1 MTDHLKWTSHLFRA
15 FYKEGVSHVYISP
28 GSRSTP
34 LALAAAVHPGF
45 TSHVVVDERSAA
57 FQALGSGKASGVPAI
72 LICTSGT
79 ALANYHPAVIEAK
92 QSGAPLIVISADR
105 PPHLRGTGSSQT
117 IDQIKLFS
125 DSAVMFHELGE
136 PVFDKRDLSRLEL
149 LAQQAVLTAIQKG
162 GAVHLNAPFR
172 KPLEPASESLQ
183 REENLNRQQIE
194 DIRNRSVPDG
204 PSPAHPASNNPASDS
219 PKTSPS
225 SNIPEP
231 NCPASDSPSSS
242 YSSSNQPSPDTP
254 APNSP
259 SHNQSSSDKPAPNSP
274 SPKHRAAISQ
284 PLDNPHSNQP
294 IKKPVLTLP
303 EWIVD
308 QLNDAERPL
317 LIAGPDESWRSLK
330 TVTGQLAG
338 RLNLPVI
345 AEPGSHLSESIKMMD
360 RYDILLNDKELQD
373 SLKPDFIIRAGDQPF
388 SKSLQVFE
396 ANHRGTP
403 VLQLLSRDTW
413 QDSFGSV
420 DYRIILQDNE
430 LDLSNL
436 NKKNSN
442 WRKQWEKENS
452 RAGSY
457 LDQTLASFEN
467 LTDGH
472 IYNYFTK
479 KSLNDWEIMSSNS
492 FTIRDL
498 SLFGE
503 GPHRM
508 HRSYGNRGAAGIDGI
523 LSTAIGINQAGDRK
537 TAVFIGDL
545 AILHDSNALL
555 SLKHTRQPLAVI
567 IINNSG
573 GNIFRML
580 PVFNEKQYYTRFFET
595 PQQVDYSGLAHAHNL
610 PYHLIDSVKQLHAF
624 DLNKSTED
632 GPALIECKTDPG
644 SSMKLRRM
652 LWNRE

>member
-1 MTDHLKWTSHLFRA
+1 MTDNLKWTSHLFRA
-15 FYKEGVSHVYISP
+15 FYEEGVRHIYISP

-34 LALAAAVHPGF
+34 LALAAAIHPGF

-57 FQALGSGKASGVPAI
+57 FQALGSGKASGVPAL

-79 ALANYHPAVIEAK
+79 APANYHPAVIEAK
-92 QSGAPLIVISADR
+92 QSGVPLIVISADR
-105 PPHLRGTGSSQT
+105 PPYLRGTGSSQT

-125 DSAVMFHELGE
+125 DSVVMFHELGE
-136 PVFDKRDLSRLEL
+136 PAFDKRDLSRLAL
-149 LAQQAVLTAIQKG
+149 LAKQAVLTAIQKG

-172 KPLEPASESLQ
+172 KPLEPATESLR
-183 REENLNRQQIE
+183 REEGLNRQQI
-194 DIRNRSVPDG
+194 DNMRNDSAAYDTSSDK
-204 PSPAHPASNNPASDS
+204 PSSSHPVSNEHSANDPASNDPASNKPSSNHPAPNKPASDSPASNNPASKSS
-219 PKTSPS
+219 P
-225 SNIPEP
+225 
-231 NCPASDSPSSS
+231 A
-242 YSSSNQPSPDTP
+242 
-254 APNSP
+254 NSP
-259 SHNQSSSDKPAPNSP
+259 SFSKPDTKLS
-274 SPKHRAAISQ
+274 
-284 PLDNPHSNQP
+284 
-294 IKKPVLTLP
+294 IKSVLTLP
-303 EWIVD
+303 DLIVE

-330 TVTGQLAG
+330 TVAGQLSG
-338 RLNLPVI
+338 RLNFPVI
-345 AEPGSHLSESIKMMD
+345 AEPGSHLSEPIKIMD

-373 SLKPDFIIRAGDQPF
+373 LLKPDFIIRIGDQPF

-396 ANHRGTP
+396 VKHHETP
-403 VLQLLSRDTW
+403 ILQLMSRETW

-436 NKKNSN
+436 IPKNAN
-442 WRKQWEKENS
+442 WLKQWEKENS

-457 LDQTLASFEN
+457 LDQALARFES

-472 IYNYFTK
+472 IYNFFTGNIL
-479 KSLNDWEIMSSNS
+479 SDWDIMTSNS

-503 GPHRM
+503 GPHRV
-508 HRSYGNRGAAGIDGI
+508 HRSYANRGAAGIDGI

-555 SLKHTRQPLAVI
+555 SLKHTRHPLAVI

-580 PVFNEKQYYTRFFET
+580 PVFNEKQHYTRYFET
-595 PQQVDYSGLAHAHNL
+595 PQQVDYSGLAKAHNVS
-610 PYHLIDSVKQLHAF
+610 YHLIDSIKRLHA
-624 DLNKSTED
+624 LNVNKATAN
-632 GPALIECKTDPG
+632 GPVLIECKTDPD
-644 SSMKLRRM
+644 SSMELRHL
-652 LWNRE
+652 LWTRE